1 MASVITQVT
10 KPRLLRRPECTTTIP
25 IKWMGWRRGY
35 CKTTSH
41 TQRMLGTTGSSH
53 TCFSLLFVL
62 WCHFHCR
69 PLCIITHLSIHLSIL
84 TLFLYDPTIIYLTT
98 TTYSTTGKD
107 MRSIWWT
114 HYYCLL
120 FLLHKGQGRI
130 FKMGNWLPITNNI
143 KKKQLVGGCSSSST
157 KNKTY
162 NHILLLSSFIIT
174 VYYKLYFLPSSY
186 NNQ

>member
-84 TLFLYDPTIIYLTT
+84 TLYFFMIQQLFISQQQHTVLQERICD
-98 TTYSTTGKD
+98 
-107 MRSIWWT
+107 RSIWWT
-114 HYYCLL
+114 HYYYCLL

-162 NHILLLSSFIIT
+162 NHIFYYHHSLLP
-174 VYYKLYFLPSSY
+174 YYKLYFLHHI
-186 NNQ
+186 